1 MPRRPRPSGRIRAG
15 AAGALRV
22 LTWSAAVAA
31 LAAAGCKSIPPPA
44 TSTGGTT
51 GGTGSGGSGS
61 GGSTGTGGSDAGSVM
76 MDKFSSGDSAGLD
89 GACSAVRSSAK
100 LVPLDLYVM
109 MDSSKSMND
118 TDSNGKAKW
127 DDLKSAM
134 SGFFNDPNSAG
145 FSVALKYFPDE
156 ADVPESCATDD
167 DCKGKGLCD
176 QRKACVQQGVFN
188 MSPDTLCMG
197 AGDCA
202 SGELCVP
209 VQHCTMGPNCMAR
222 NCVADPGGAT
232 KCPSDC
238 QEFTRY
244 CRGRDIC
251 DANTYATPA
260 VAFGELPAA
269 AGDLITSLNGHSP
282 SGYTPTGPA
291 LTGAL
296 KAAQKR
302 AMDKPDH
309 QIAVVLVT
317 DGLPGAFIP
326 GTKYTPME
334 CSPVDAPGVAD
345 LLAGTSM
352 PGLGLKGTPPIPTFV
367 IGIFGPCDLQ
377 QGNTQMPKEKL
388 TTWATAGGTMNA
400 VIVDTSQ
407 DVTKQIQDAFKQVQS
422 KVITCQYAIPKNV
435 VGGIDFM
442 QVNVDF
448 SSNAMTT
455 PTSIHYVGAK
465 EKCDPDTGGWYYDVS
480 PDPPVKGMP
489 TQIIACDKSCSDFKA
504 AAGAQVDIALGCG
517 RVE

>member
-1 MPRRPRPSGRIRAG
+1 MGGNGSRV
-15 AAGALRV
+15 AGALRV
-22 LTWSAAVAA
+22 LAWSATLTTV
-31 LAAAGCKSIPPPA
+31 AAAGCKAIPPPA
-44 TSTGGTT
+44 TSTGGS
-51 GGTGSGGSGS
+51 GTGGSGS
-61 GGSTGTGGSDAGSVM
+61 GGSTGGGGPDAGTGVSDM
-76 MDKFSSGDSAGLD
+76 KFSSGETGPD
-89 GACSAVRSSAK
+89 GACSTVRSSAK

-109 MDSSKSMND
+109 MDSSKSMID

-127 DDLKSAM
+127 EDLKTAM
-134 SGFFNDPNSAG
+134 SGFFKDKDSAG

-156 ADVPESCATDD
+156 ADVPEACTNDGE
-167 DCKGKGLCD
+167 CKGMGPCD
-176 QRKACVQQGVFN
+176 QRKACVSKGMFT

-197 AGDCA
+197 DGDCA
-202 SGELCVP
+202 SSEVCVP
-209 VQHCTMGPNCMAR
+209 VQHCTMGPMCMAR
-222 NCVADPGGAT
+222 NCVADPAGAT

-238 QEFTRY
+238 QEFSRY

-251 DANTYATPA
+251 DANTYSTPA
-260 VAFGELPAA
+260 VPFGELPGAA
-269 AGDLITSLNGHSP
+269 DNLVASLNGRSP

-302 AMDKPDH
+302 AVDYPDH

-326 GTKYTPME
+326 GTKYTPAA
-334 CSPVDAPGVAD
+334 CSPVDAPGVAG

-352 PGLGLKGTPPIPTFV
+352 TGLGLAGKPPIPTFV

-388 TTWATAGGTMNA
+388 TTWAAAGGTMSA

-422 KVITCQYAIPKNV
+422 KVITCQYAIPMNV
-435 VGGIDFM
+435 VGGIAYKK
-442 QVNVDF
+442 VSVDF
-448 SSNAMTT
+448 QSTAMPT
-455 PTSIHYVGAK
+455 PAPIKYVGSK
-465 EKCDPDTGGWYYDVS
+465 DKCDPSSGGWYYD
-480 PDPPVKGMP
+480 PELDKGTP

-504 AAGAQVDIALGCG
+504 AEGAEVNVALGCA
-517 RVE
+517 EIL